1 MTWLLFVTNT
11 KYEQLVYIVSIM
23 TISNFVDGLN
33 ALLEQSK
40 KMNVENCENLGIDPS
55 ELENDPSEDNS
66 EEDEFGDS
74 DSASD
79 SASDDSDANGAIDSD
94 VDAAMAAQGDDT
106 ATQSDKT
113 TVAEGSD
120 EIESARKYGT
130 RLIDKLNT
138 NRASTSVK
146 DIRKVH
152 LESIDIDETDTNKND
167 TIPNTKVI
175 IGSGNP
181 LGEKLKSVGTNEGI
195 LSTVL
200 GVAGSVAGGMLIPGG
215 NTFGGK
221 LASGLGSNLGAQ
233 AGAKIGQMLEPEDEQ
248 MVSEGIVDGIKD
260 GWEGTKN
267 FLKKNKYLI
276 LPTLGTVTGIAY
288 GANSNSKMAAA
299 FPVVGGMLGSIVA
312 NSMNE
317 STQSDTSI
325 INGFNDFKSWKTKK
339 YSE

>member
-11 KYEQLVYIVSIM
+11 KYEQLVYIVSNM

-55 ELENDPSEDNS
+55 DLENDPSEDNS

-74 DSASD
+74 DTTSD
-79 SASDDSDANGAIDSD
+79 STSDDSDVNGGIDSD
-94 VDAAMAAQGDDT
+94 VDAAMSAQGDDT
-106 ATQSDKT
+106 TSQNDKT

-120 EIESARKYGT
+120 EMESARNYGT

-138 NRASTSVK
+138 NKPSTS
-146 DIRKVH
+146 
-152 LESIDIDETDTNKND
+152 SIDETDTNKKD

-181 LGEKLKSVGTNEGI
+181 LGEKLKSVDTNEGL
-195 LSTVL
+195 LSTIL

-215 NTFGGK
+215 DTFSGK
-221 LASGLGSNLGAQ
+221 LASGLGSSLGAQ
-233 AGAKIGQMLEPEDEQ
+233 AGAKVGQMLEPEDEQ
-248 MVSEGIVDGIKD
+248 MVSEGIVDSIKD

-267 FLKKNKYLI
+267 FIKKNRHII
-276 LPTLGTVTGIAY
+276 LPTLGTVAGIAY
-288 GANSNSKMAAA
+288 GTKSNSKMASA
-299 FPVVGGMLGSIVA
+299 FPLVGGMMGGIAA

-339 YSE
+339 YGE

>member
-11 KYEQLVYIVSIM
+11 KYEQLVYMVSNM

-40 KMNVENCENLGIDPS
+40 KMNAENCENLGIDPS

-74 DSASD
+74 DSTAD
-79 SASDDSDANGAIDSD
+79 AASDDSDVNGNIDSD
-94 VDAAMAAQGDDT
+94 VDVAMSAQGDDT
-106 ATQSDKT
+106 VIQSDKT

-120 EIESARKYGT
+120 EMESARNYGT

-138 NRASTSVK
+138 K
-146 DIRKVH
+146 RKIH
-152 LESIDIDETDTNKND
+152 LESIDIDETDTNKKD

-181 LGEKLKSVGTNEGI
+181 LGEKLKSVDTNEGL
-195 LSTVL
+195 LSTIL
-200 GVAGSVAGGMLIPGG
+200 GVAGSVAGGMLVPGG
-215 NTFGGK
+215 DTFGGK
-221 LASGLGSNLGAQ
+221 LATGLGSSFGAQ
-233 AGAKIGQMLEPEDEQ
+233 TGAKVGQMLEPEDEQ
-248 MVSEGIVDGIKD
+248 MVSEGIVDNIKD

-267 FLKKNKYLI
+267 FIKKNKHLI
-276 LPTLGTVTGIAY
+276 LPTLGTVAGIAY
-288 GANSNSKMAAA
+288 GINSNSKMAAA
-299 FPVVGGMLGSIVA
+299 FPLVGGMMGGITA

-317 STQSDTSI
+317 SKQSDTSI
-325 INGFNDFKSWKTKK
+325 INSFNDFKSWKTKK

>member
-1 MTWLLFVTNT
+1 MFVTNT

-40 KMNVENCENLGIDPS
+40 KMNVENCENLGIEPS

-79 SASDDSDANGAIDSD
+79 SASDDNDVNGAIDSD
-94 VDAAMAAQGDDT
+94 VDMAMSAQGDDT
-106 ATQSDKT
+106 TSQSDKT

-120 EIESARKYGT
+120 EIDTARKYGT

-138 NRASTSVK
+138 R
-146 DIRKVH
+146 RKIH
-152 LESIDIDETDTNKND
+152 LESIDIDETDNNKD
-167 TIPNTKVI
+167 IIPNTKVI

-181 LGEKLKSVGTNEGI
+181 LGEKLKSVGTNEGL
-195 LSTVL
+195 LSTIL

-248 MVSEGIVDGIKD
+248 MVSEGIVDDIKD

-267 FLKKNKYLI
+267 FFKKNKHLI
-276 LPTLGTVTGIAY
+276 LPTLGTVSGIAY
-288 GANSNSKMAAA
+288 GAKSDSKMAAA
-299 FPVVGGMLGSIVA
+299 FPLVGGMIGGIAA

-317 STQSDTSI
+317 SKQSDTSI

-339 YSE
+339 YGE

>member
-11 KYEQLVYIVSIM
+11 KYEQLVYIVSNM

-74 DSASD
+74 DSASND
-79 SASDDSDANGAIDSD
+79 SVVNGGIDSD
-94 VDAAMAAQGDDT
+94 VDVAMSAQGDDT
-106 ATQSDKT
+106 TTQSEKT

-120 EIESARKYGT
+120 EMESARKYGT

-138 NRASTSVK
+138 NSPSTS
-146 DIRKVH
+146 
-152 LESIDIDETDTNKND
+152 SIDIDENDTNKKD

-181 LGEKLKSVGTNEGI
+181 LGEKLKSVDTNEGI

-215 NTFGGK
+215 DTFGGK
-221 LASGLGSNLGAQ
+221 LASGLGSSLGAQ
-233 AGAKIGQMLEPEDEQ
+233 AGAKVGQMLEPEDEE
-248 MVSEGIVDGIKD
+248 MVSEGIVDSIKD

-267 FLKKNKYLI
+267 FIKKNKHLI
-276 LPTLGTVTGIAY
+276 LPTLGTVAGIAY
-288 GANSNSKMAAA
+288 GAKSNSKMAAA
-299 FPVVGGMLGSIVA
+299 FPLVGGMMGGIAA

-317 STQSDTSI
+317 SAQSDTSI

-339 YSE
+339 YGE

>member
-11 KYEQLVYIVSIM
+11 KYEQLVYIVSNM

-55 ELENDPSEDNS
+55 DLENDPSEDNS

-79 SASDDSDANGAIDSD
+79 DSDVNGGIDSD
-94 VDAAMAAQGDDT
+94 VDAAMSAQGDDT
-106 ATQSDKT
+106 TTQSDKT

-120 EIESARKYGT
+120 EMESARKYGT

-138 NRASTSVK
+138 NRPSTS
-146 DIRKVH
+146 
-152 LESIDIDETDTNKND
+152 SIDENDTNKKD

-181 LGEKLKSVGTNEGI
+181 LGEKLKSVDTNEGI

-200 GVAGSVAGGMLIPGG
+200 GVAGSVAGGMATGSLIDGAS
-215 NTFGGK
+215 FGGK
-221 LASGLGSNLGAQ
+221 LAAGLGSTFGSQ

-248 MVSEGIVDGIKD
+248 MVSEGIVDSIKD

-267 FLKKNKYLI
+267 FIKKNKHLI
-276 LPTLGTVTGIAY
+276 LPTLGTVAGIAY
-288 GANSNSKMAAA
+288 GAKSNSKMAAA
-299 FPVVGGMLGSIVA
+299 FPIVGGMMGSIAA

-339 YSE
+339 YGE

>member
-1 MTWLLFVTNT
+1 
-11 KYEQLVYIVSIM
+11 M
-23 TISNFVDGLN
+23 TISNFLDGLN

-79 SASDDSDANGAIDSD
+79 SISDDSDVNSDVDSD
-94 VDAAMAAQGDDT
+94 VDDAMSAQGDDT
-106 ATQSDKT
+106 TTQGDKT
-113 TVAEGSD
+113 TVAEGSN
-120 EIESARKYGT
+120 EMETARNYGT

-138 NRASTSVK
+138 K
-146 DIRKVH
+146 RKLH
-152 LESIDIDETDTNKND
+152 LESIDIDETDTNKKD

-181 LGEKLKSVGTNEGI
+181 LGEKLKSVDTNEGM
-195 LSTVL
+195 LSTIL

-215 NTFGGK
+215 DTFGGK
-221 LASGLGSNLGAQ
+221 LAAGLGSSFGAQ

-248 MVSEGIVDGIKD
+248 MVAEGIVDNIKD

-267 FLKKNKYLI
+267 FLKKNKHLI
-276 LPTLGTVTGIAY
+276 LPTLGTVAGIAY
-288 GANSNSKMAAA
+288 GAKSDSKMAAA
-299 FPVVGGMLGSIVA
+299 FPLVGGMIGGIAA
-312 NSMNE
+312 NSMHE
-317 STQSDTSI
+317 SKQLDTSI

>member
-1 MTWLLFVTNT
+1 MFVTNT

-79 SASDDSDANGAIDSD
+79 SASDDNDVNGAIDSD
-94 VDAAMAAQGDDT
+94 VDMAMSAQGDDT
-106 ATQSDKT
+106 TSQSDKT

-120 EIESARKYGT
+120 EIDTARKYGT

-138 NRASTSVK
+138 R
-146 DIRKVH
+146 RKIH
-152 LESIDIDETDTNKND
+152 LESIDIDETDTNKQD

-181 LGEKLKSVGTNEGI
+181 LGEKLKSVGTNEGL

-248 MVSEGIVDGIKD
+248 MVSEGIVDDIKD

-267 FLKKNKYLI
+267 FFKKNKHLI
-276 LPTLGTVTGIAY
+276 LPTLGTVSGIAY
-288 GANSNSKMAAA
+288 GAKSDSKMASA
-299 FPVVGGMLGSIVA
+299 FPLVGGMLGSIAA

-317 STQSDTSI
+317 SKQSDTSI

-339 YSE
+339 YGE